1 MELKQYGELA
11 KTTLAKTEGEYE
23 HLTALHM
30 VMGMTTE
37 VGELVDVFKKNMAY
51 GKPID
56 WVNVNEEIG
65 DLMWYIVNFCSEY
78 DIDLETVLDT
88 NIAKLQK
95 RFPDKVFVSEHAIN
109 RNIEEERDILEKNN
123 KTV

>member
-1 MELKQYGELA
+1 MELKRYGELA

-56 WVNVNEEIG
+56 WVNVEEEIG
-65 DLMWYIVNFCSEY
+65 DLMWYIVNFCTEY
-78 DIDLETVLDT
+78 DIDLESVLDK
-88 NIAKLQK
+88 NISKLQK
-95 RFPDKVFVSEHAIN
+95 RFPDKVFSSEHAIN
-109 RNIEEERDILEKNN
+109 RNVE
-123 KTV
+123 